1 MLEDHIVLCKV
12 IHREIQFEVLS
23 DGEMHVEHV
32 VILLFAIRTVLHLPV
47 ENHFPLSLLDHTSG
61 FVAALLASHQRKLHC
76 SRRLVRVF
84 GPHRLHAAFQL
95 GDKRGATR
103 VRKQRALFEKQS
115 DAIRTGI
122 EPDTNREQGGIRLF
136 DNSQR
141 ERVLTPPNQV
151 IRNIQQLDL
160 VL

>member
-1 MLEDHIVLCKV
+1 MFYMGIDIAKFKHDFCIIDGDTGEIIVPPRTITNDKEGFQEMLE
-12 IHREIQFEVLS
+12 
-23 DGEMHVEHV
+23 
-32 VILLFAIRTVLHLPV
+32 ILA
-47 ENHFPLSLLDHTSG
+47 
-61 FVAALLASHQRKLHC
+61 KLHC
-76 SRRLVRVF
+76 SQRLVRVF

-160 VL
+160 VLQRKDIAVHKEGV